1 MKIVL
6 IVEISEGC
14 LSEVYLKKKQTK
26 KKNKQHRNYYW
37 SFDLTSPQKIMRVS
51 KTD

>member
-14 LSEVYLKKKQTK
+14 LSEVYLKKKQTNK
-26 KKNKQHRNYYW
+26 KEKQAA
-37 SFDLTSPQKIMRVS
+37 
-51 KTD
+51 